1 MTRTWLGS
9 ARADRCFGLTEI
21 FALTPAPARSTARST
36 TSAFPAT
43 SLALMRISFS
53 PSSRRTTSS
62 NSPDGP
68 TVSWRL
74 DIGPAVGDDDA
85 GPGIALA
92 AHRDPFAIDGLVV
105 TRAVDLEGR

>member
-36 TSAFPAT
+36 DLRVPRDVAG
-43 SLALMRISFS
+43 
-53 PSSRRTTSS
+53 
-62 NSPDGP
+62 PDADLVLPQFEEHDLLELTGR
-68 TVSWRL
+68 SHRQWRL
-74 DIGPAVGDDDA
+74 VIGPAVGDDDA

-105 TRAVDLEGR
+105 TRAVDLEGG